1 MKYSGIFKERLG
13 CSSSDEVFN
22 YLIGNLKGTITNWDY
37 FVNWAKVLSNLR
49 EVEID
54 LNILNYLIGKQNIE
68 SELLALLEKHPSVAR
83 LIPVLIACREKR
95 FQILSSYDKGEF
107 KYENYDFGKPGS
119 LDKAKVVEFAKKTG
133 FLGLLENKRIKN
145 LVDYVIGVEVGL
157 DSNGRKNRGG
167 HIMEAIVEV
176 FVKDIAV
183 RRGLEYIREATAP
196 SVAKKWGL
204 RLNVDKSSRRV
215 DFAINNKG
223 KLFLIETN
231 FYGGGGSKLKS
242 TAGEYKAMFDF
253 WREDGHTFIWITD
266 GFGWV
271 GTKLPLRETFNHADY
286 LLNLNMVSK
295 GLLEDII
302 MGLA

>member
-13 CSSSDEVFN
+13 CSNSDEVFN

-54 LNILNYLIGKQNIE
+54 LNILNYLIGKQNIG

-95 FQILSSYDKGEF
+95 FQILSSYDKCEF

-119 LDKAKVVEFAKKTG
+119 IDKAKVVEFAKKTG

-176 FVKDIAV
+176 FSKRYCWPSRPRIYERSHRAKC
-183 RRGLEYIREATAP
+183 REEMGT
-196 SVAKKWGL
+196 S
-204 RLNVDKSSRRV
+204 
-215 DFAINNKG
+215 IKG
-223 KLFLIETN
+223 
-231 FYGGGGSKLKS
+231 
-242 TAGEYKAMFDF
+242 
-253 WREDGHTFIWITD
+253 R
-266 GFGWV
+266 
-271 GTKLPLRETFNHADY
+271 
-286 LLNLNMVSK
+286 
-295 GLLEDII
+295 
-302 MGLA
+302 